1 MALAEDGRALRLHG
15 HHLHSGIFALEK
27 LTHTGQGAAGAYAGY
42 ERIHLTVRI
51 RPDLRA
57 GGLKMGLGVGGI
69 YELTGN
75 KAVWD
80 LPCQLIGL
88 GNGALHALGAFGENQ
103 LRAVGFHDL
112 TALHAHGFRHDDDDP
127 VAPGGGYGGQTDTG
141 VAAGGLNDDRTG
153 LQKALG
159 LSVIDHGL
167 GNAVLH
173 AAGGIEIFQLGHDS
187 GLQTK
192 FLFQMG
198 QLQQGGMADQLIGG
212 GIDTRHKMIS
222 FLCCRMIY

>member
-1 MALAEDGRALRLHG
+1 MALAEDGGALRLHG
-15 HHLHSGIFALEK
+15 HHLHGGIFALEE
-27 LTHTGQGAAGAYAGY
+27 LTHTGQGAASAYAGY

-75 KAVWD
+75 EAVWD
-80 LPCQLIGL
+80 LSCQLIGL
-88 GNGALHALGAFGENQ
+88 GNGTLHALEAFGENQ

-153 LQKALG
+153 L
-159 LSVIDHGL
+159 HGL
-167 GNAVLH
+167 GNAVFH

-192 FLFQMG
+192 FLLQMG